1 MKITTTKLI
10 AAKKTPKVISEN
22 GRDNLIYYVCESL
35 HNQYLEGIIVES
47 LVFTFMYQ
55 FNTCYLISYVD

>member
-1 MKITTTKLI
+1 MKTTTTKLI
-10 AAKKTPKVISEN
+10 VVKKNPKVMLVKIEETVYFIMYLKIN
-22 GRDNLIYYVCESL
+22 
-35 HNQYLEGIIVES
+35 LEGIIVES